1 MRFRDLKTNIINY
14 HQMDKL
20 SIFNNT
26 YNDFINNLKKC
37 YPEIDAE
44 EIEDIETNTIPLQ
57 RFLRYIADKE
67 TQIISK
73 NNSIF
78 NVPFMFDKIDI
89 SSIWIRSS
97 VENRD
102 VIWKFIQ
109 TLALIAKTIRS
120 KSKDIEDFCNKFSS
134 EENGMMQMFQNLM
147 NNINIED
154 NDGDK
159 EKGEDL
165 ENLENIFEG
174 TKIGALA
181 KDIASSLDMSDL
193 NLDLGGD
200 NMKEPDISE
209 IMSKI
214 KDGGIQNIVKNVS
227 NTLNEKMNDGTV
239 NRDELTDEVKS
250 LMEKMKMNPKM
261 MKMMNSKNMQNM
273 MKNMMQGDSDD
284 DFGNLEEMFK
294 NKNPQ
299 AIAADIR
306 GGARRAA
313 ARKRLRK
320 KIESKRD
327 AQFFANENC

>member
-1 MRFRDLKTNIINY
+1 
-14 HQMDKL
+14 MDKL
-20 SIFNNT
+20 PIFNKT
-26 YNDFINNLKKC
+26 YNDFIINLKKC
-37 YPEIDAE
+37 YPDIDAE

-57 RFLRYIADKE
+57 GFLRSISNKE
-67 TQIISK
+67 PQITSK
-73 NNSIF
+73 HNSIF
-78 NVPFMFDKIDI
+78 NKPFMLIDKIDI